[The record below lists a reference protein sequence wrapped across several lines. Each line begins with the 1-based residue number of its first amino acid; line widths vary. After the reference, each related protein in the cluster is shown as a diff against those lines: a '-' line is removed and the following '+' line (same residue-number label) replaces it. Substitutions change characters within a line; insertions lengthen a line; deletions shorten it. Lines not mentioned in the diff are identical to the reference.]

1 MSVSASATAPTGVT
15 RLGLTAYAL
24 GAAAIVIDQIT
35 KVWVVDGLHLTQQG
49 MTIPVLPFAAIT
61 MVWNRGVS
69 YGLLSAHG
77 PLGRWGLVIF
87 SFVIALGLGFWVRNQ
102 TRRLPALAIG
112 LIMGGAVGN
121 ALDRARLGYV
131 VDFLDFSNAHFPWV
145 FNVADSCIS
154 VGVVLLLLDSFI
166 SRKPA

>member
-1 MSVSASATAPTGVT
+1 MSLASAPAPSGVT
-15 RLGLTAYAL
+15 RLGLGAYAL
-24 GAAAIVIDQIT
+24 AAAAIVIDQIT
-35 KVWVVDGLHLTQQG
+35 KVWVVDGLHLSQQG
-49 MTIPVLPFAAIT
+49 MTIPVLPFASLT

-77 PLGRWGLVIF
+77 PLGQWGLVIF
-87 SFVIALGLGFWVRNQ
+87 SFVIAIGLGFWVRNQ
-102 TRRLPALAIG
+102 LRWLPAVAIG
-112 LIMGGAVGN
+112 LIIGGAVGN

-131 VDFLDFSNAHFPWV
+131 VDFLDFSAAHFPWV

-154 VGVVLLLLDSFI
+154 VGVVLLLIDSFV

>member
-1 MSVSASATAPTGVT
+1 MSVASAPAPSGVT
-15 RLGLTAYAL
+15 RLGLSAYAL
-24 GAAAIVIDQIT
+24 AAASIVVDQIS
-35 KVWVVDGLHLTQQG
+35 KVWVVDGLHLSQQG
-49 MTIPVLPFAAIT
+49 MTIPVLPFASIT

-77 PLGRWGLVIF
+77 PLGRWGLVAF
-87 SFVIALGLGFWVRNQ
+87 SFAIAIGMGWWVRNQ
-102 TRRLPALAIG
+102 LRWQPAVAIG

-131 VDFLDFSNAHFPWV
+131 VDFLDFSAAHFPWV
-145 FNVADSCIS
+145 FNVADSCVS
-154 VGVVLLLLDSFI
+154 VGAALLLIDSFI

>member
-1 MSVSASATAPTGVT
+1 MSVVSAPASAGVT
-15 RLGLTAYAL
+15 RLGLSAYAL
-24 GAAAIVIDQIT
+24 AAVAIVVDQIS
-35 KVWVVDGLHLTQQG
+35 KFWVVDGLHLSQQG
-49 MTIPVLPFAAIT
+49 MTIPVLPFASLT

-77 PLGRWGLVIF
+77 PLGRWGLVVF
-87 SFVIALGLGFWVRNQ
+87 SFVIAIGLGYWVRNQ
-102 TRRLPALAIG
+102 LRLLPALAVG

-121 ALDRARLGYV
+121 ALDRARFGYV
-131 VDFLDFSNAHFPWV
+131 VDFIDFSNAHFPWV

-154 VGVVLLLLDSFI
+154 VGVVLLLIDSFV